1 MLPAPILSTA
11 GAGDLGFLGHHIPKA
26 LEVYFSYPR
35 AGHGGQGEQW
45 ADGQAG
51 AMWQGL
57 QAGQPVFWCS
67 GGRHVESVPLY
78 GQLSLI
84 VIV

>member
-45 ADGQAG
+45 ADGQQVPCGRVYKLASQSSG
-51 AMWQGL
+51 ALVGVM
-57 QAGQPVFWCS
+57 S
-67 GGRHVESVPLY
+67 N
-78 GQLSLI
+78 LSHYMDS
-84 VIV
+84 